1 MKYHCCTK
9 MSEAV
14 AFACEQHSDRFD
26 CPDCLVHY
34 TPQFDEYG
42 LIVHDGGASCVA
54 ISFCPWCGAR
64 LPESKRGRWHD
75 ELALLGFD
83 DPTEQGIPER
93 FKSEAWYS

>member
-1 MKYHCCTK
+1 MKSHCCTK

-14 AFACEQHSDRFD
+14 AFACERHSDSFD

-42 LIVHDGGASCVA
+42 LIVHDGGVSSIV
-54 ISFCPWCGAR
+54 ISYCPWCGER

-75 ELALLGFD
+75 ELTLLGFD
-83 DPTEQGIPER
+83 DPTEQEIPER
-93 FKSEAWYS
+93 FKSEAWYA